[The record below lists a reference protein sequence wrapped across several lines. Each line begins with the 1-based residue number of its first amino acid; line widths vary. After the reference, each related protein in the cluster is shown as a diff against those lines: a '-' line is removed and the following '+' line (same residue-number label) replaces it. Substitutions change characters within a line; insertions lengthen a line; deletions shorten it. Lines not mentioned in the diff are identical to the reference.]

1 MLIFFWFGSPL
12 LDPLNFEL
20 GEATN
25 YERLGMLCEDAAAS
39 GSGDW
44 KGKKLNQI
52 QQSRQNDWYGVWV
65 REMARI
71 AKPGAPVIVE
81 QVEIPYCNKRSTWGG
96 VDQDFFRDAV
106 ANNTYGWNIQPDSLE
121 FEADTIF
128 HDRYHVFMLKEK
140 I

>member
-1 MLIFFWFGSPL
+1 MNFFLFGSPL
-12 LDPLNFEL
+12 LDPLNLEL
-20 GEATN
+20 GQAAN
-25 YERLGMLCEDAAAS
+25 YEMLDKLCEDAAAS

-44 KGKKLNQI
+44 KGKKLSQI

-71 AKPGAPVIVE
+71 AKPGAPVLIE
-81 QVEIPYCNKRSTWGG
+81 QVEKPYCYKRSTWGG

-121 FEADTIF
+121 FEEDNIF
-128 HDRYHVFMLKEK
+128 HDRYHVLMLKEK